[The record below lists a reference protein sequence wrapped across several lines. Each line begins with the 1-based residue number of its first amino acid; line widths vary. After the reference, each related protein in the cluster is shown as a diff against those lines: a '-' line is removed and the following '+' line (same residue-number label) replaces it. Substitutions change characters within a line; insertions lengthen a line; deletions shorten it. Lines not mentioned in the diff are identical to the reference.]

1 MAARDDLQTNLNTR
15 GTDAAAVIS
24 AYDAFKTAWTTYV
37 ASVVASGPLAAAAA
51 TEPAMRLKLTPQYP
65 RGILRAMLE
74 RDLGDI
80 ITSTTATVTG
90 VPTPITLSTHESAL
104 NTSVMAHTA

>member
-15 GTDAAAVIS
+15 GTDAAAVIA
-24 AYDAFKTAWTTYV
+24 AYDIFKAAWTTYV

-65 RGILRAMLE
+65 RGILAAMLQ
-74 RDLGDI
+74 RDFADI
-80 ITSTTATVTG
+80 FTTTATATG
-90 VPTPITLSTHESAL
+90 VPTPITLSAHETGVSA
-104 NTSVMAHTA
+104 SVLAHTA